1 MVYIIKIFSYAFT
14 FMLGYYIGNG
24 GCMDRML
31 DTNETIPSDLEN
43 RIHQNYEKNNIKE
56 AIYYANKNP

>member
-1 MVYIIKIFSYAFT
+1 
-14 FMLGYYIGNG
+14 MLGYYIGNG